1 MVQLKNGGGIRATLF
16 TTYQRFDYNFVL
28 TILLAIKAAPGVATI
43 AREWQRLTLGE
54 RSHASQFILRLDVRS

>member
-28 TILLAIKAAPGVATI
+28 TILLAIKGSARRGDDRPRVAA
-43 AREWQRLTLGE
+43 
-54 RSHASQFILRLDVRS
+54 LDPW